1 MVATTKEVT
10 TTADV
15 SNFAVV
21 TTDVNVGELVA
32 SNLGGEGISF
42 NDLERIQIPTGG
54 GTSWTVTD
62 DEGNEDEI
70 KELEGIIL
78 TTKVIRSY
86 WREAY
91 TGGGTPPDCSSEDNI
106 VGSGTPGGECKICPM
121 NKFGTKNDG
130 QGKGKAC
137 AERRLLFMVMEGSLL
152 PTIISI
158 PPTSLENAKKYL
170 IGLSTKPPFVK
181 MHHII
186 TKVGLVTDKS
196 QDSIK
201 YSKVIFTKGPVLDG
215 PAKAKFEEYVQG
227 IMPVLNSA
235 ASEIANESGAGDQ
248 SVGAKEFIHTSD
260 AAA

>member
-1 MVATTKEVT
+1 MPEKVKE
-10 TTADV
+10 TALV
-15 SNFAVV
+15 PSSLSNYLVV
-21 TTDVNVGELVA
+21 TTDVNVGELVS
-32 SNLGGEGISF
+32 SNLGGEGITF

-54 GTSWTVTD
+54 GTSWIKTD
-62 DEGNEDEI
+62 DEGNEDEV

-86 WREAY
+86 WKDAY

-106 VGSGTPGGECKICPM
+106 TGSGEPGGECGICKW

-152 PTIISI
+152 PTVISV

-181 MHHII
+181 MHQIV
-186 TKVGLVTDKS
+186 TRLTLTTDKS
-196 QDSIK
+196 QDSIR
-201 YSKVIFTKGPVLDG
+201 YSKVAFTKGPTLDEN
-215 PAKAKFEEYVQG
+215 AKEKFDEYVKG
-227 IMPVLNSA
+227 IMPVLNSTASALA
-235 ASEIANESGAGDQ
+235 AESKTAEAPYK
-248 SVGAKEFIHTSD
+248 VTPD